1 MKDCEHPC
9 PTVHPLLTYGKANS
23 SASAVDPEK
32 ERDPP
37 PPPTLVYFPQNDL
50 DEHSFQIDET
60 WAKHIPDLFK
70 QYSHISKPAE
80 VGLEHI
86 RALNVSVKGDVEL
99 ERLIPVASDG
109 HDYLPRSL
117 SAEGSRRNSL
127 QKHPDIQFTVTAPN
141 HRLPILSNGHKAPDD
156 EMYMKYAKQ
165 LTCENEDALRN
176 MQKKKPRPGHAQVH
190 ITEFR
195 RFWSQLDLVSN
206 YWDTSLDHY
215 YEAGSEPAT
224 QKSPKG
230 FKRLSMALSSG
241 SSDSH
246 KPATGHRY
254 KGRRISTGSK
264 MPDQFRVDMVR
275 HLIEPIAWA
284 FGCISMN
291 PKKVPQMQVGRLRLP
306 VTQTAVVWRNSQDKA
321 SSKKGIT
328 EGPLLGV
335 QCRSETGFVRDKH
348 TASLDAAR
356 EIAGLLLLAEERARE
371 GKAPLAPGD
380 GKWWTSKPRWGG
392 GHGGE
397 FGDADGNKDHPAPAP
412 SSVTVRRGSMPIHLP
427 AGARGRSEE
436 DIWRELKS
444 GPGLF
449 DPQHTYLAV
458 GKDRA
463 QPYDSVSQ
471 KLAFY

>member
-1 MKDCEHPC
+1 M
-9 PTVHPLLTYGKANS
+9 
-23 SASAVDPEK
+23 
-32 ERDPP
+32 R
-37 PPPTLVYFPQNDL
+37 
-50 DEHSFQIDET
+50 
-60 WAKHIPDLFK
+60 
-70 QYSHISKPAE
+70 
-80 VGLEHI
+80 
-86 RALNVSVKGDVEL
+86 
-99 ERLIPVASDG
+99 
-109 HDYLPRSL
+109 
-117 SAEGSRRNSL
+117 
-127 QKHPDIQFTVTAPN
+127 
-141 HRLPILSNGHKAPDD
+141 
-156 EMYMKYAKQ
+156 YAKQ
-165 LTCENEDALRN
+165 LMCENEDALRTI
-176 MQKKKPRPGHAQVH
+176 QKRKPRPGHALPH

-195 RFWSQLDLVSN
+195 RFWSQIDLVSN
-206 YWDTSLDHY
+206 YWDSSLDHY
-215 YEAGSEPAT
+215 FEAGSEPAT
-224 QKSPKG
+224 QKSPRG
-230 FKRLSMALSSG
+230 FKRLSMALGSH
-241 SSDSH
+241 SSDAH
-246 KPATGHRY
+246 KPATGQRY

-321 SSKKGIT
+321 TSKKGIT

-371 GKAPLAPGD
+371 GNAPLLLGD

-392 GHGGE
+392 GRGGE
-397 FGDADGNKDHPAPAP
+397 FGEADGNKDRPAI
-412 SSVTVRRGSMPIHLP
+412 SSTGRRGSMPIQMP
-427 AGARGRSEE
+427 AGAQRGRSEE

-463 QPYDSVSQ
+463 QPHDTVGS
-471 KLAFY
+471 KLDLNDKQLTATGLYGIVFISSYCHTEIDCSSALH